1 MSRRKK
7 KKLLTEEEIAEKFK
21 DVEFEDNDTKAI
33 IIAALTTFL
42 PAMFL
47 IIGIFVF
54 ILWLLFLR

>member
-1 MSRRKK
+1 MSKRKK
-7 KKLLTEEEIAEKFK
+7 KKLLTEEEIAEKFR

-47 IIGIFVF
+47 IIAIFVF